1 MQDELEESEVLLK
14 SENPLKSEVNEQVK
28 HLTDAIDSLVTVQ
41 YVLMNIPYAEFY
53 KAETT
58 GNDIAVDAFTSAT
71 KNKTRT
77 KGLAGGSYHENADGS
92 KIDGITYAVKVDP
105 SVDLSKYKEVK
116 DGDSVEITVT
126 NRGQTTTTTLTGK
139 RHII

>member
-58 GNDIAVDAFTSAT
+58 GNF
-71 KNKTRT
+71 
-77 KGLAGGSYHENADGS
+77 Y
-92 KIDGITYAVKVDP
+92 GITIFHFFVF
-105 SVDLSKYKEVK
+105 
-116 DGDSVEITVT
+116 
-126 NRGQTTTTTLTGK
+126 
-139 RHII
+139 

>member
-1 MQDELEESEVLLK
+1 MNWKNQKFSK

-58 GNDIAVDAFTSAT
+58 GNDIAVDAFTLRQR
-71 KNKTRT
+71 TRPEP
-77 KGLAGGSYHENADGS
+77 KDLAGGSYHENADGS

-105 SVDLSKYKEVK
+105 SVDLSKIQRSE
-116 DGDSVEITVT
+116 
-126 NRGQTTTTTLTGK
+126 R
-139 RHII
+139 R

>member
-105 SVDLSKYKEVK
+105 SVDLSL
-116 DGDSVEITVT
+116 I
-126 NRGQTTTTTLTGK
+126 
-139 RHII
+139 HI